1 MDKTNFTRVNIDK
14 KLIGFT
20 HFRWKFQHDQNKV
33 ENHEKHGFHI
43 KVEKT
48 LMIIDGNYIPLYIQY
63 NQDSETPSFNILGQM
78 SEPTLNEINRILLQ
92 LDFDSQVVYDG
103 KIPRITKIADI
114 KALEDA
120 STENK

>member
-20 HFRWKFQHDQNKV
+20 HFRWKFQHGQN
-33 ENHEKHGFHI
+33 

-103 KIPRITKIADI
+103 KIPRITKLADI

>member
-78 SEPTLNEINRILLQ
+78 SDQ
-92 LDFDSQVVYDG
+92 L
-103 KIPRITKIADI
+103 KMK
-114 KALEDA
+114 
-120 STENK
+120 